1 MRPKLCAVLALLF
14 AAVLVV
20 AGCTSSDSGN
30 GNASGASSSAGD
42 QPKVTLTVFAAASLK
57 KSFTALADEF
67 SDEHP
72 NVEIRLNFDGS
83 QALVTQ
89 IEQGADVDVLATA
102 DEKNMAKLGDR
113 VTGPK
118 VFATNV
124 LTIVTAPGN
133 PKNIQSLADL
143 TKSDVTT
150 VICAD
155 DVPCGTAT
163 AQVEK
168 NRGIDIKPVSE
179 ETAVTGVLTKVQT
192 KQADAGLV
200 YVTDATGAGDSVT
213 AVSDPAF
220 AAVVNSYPIA
230 TVTATENKQAAQ
242 EFVDMVLGPQGTAVL
257 RPMGFGPTS

>member
-1 MRPKLCAVLALLF
+1 MKSTVLAVVALML
-14 AAVLVV
+14 ATVLVL
-20 AGCTSSDSGN
+20 AGCSSSDPDDD
-30 GNASGASSSAGD
+30 SGAGANSTAAD

-57 KSFTALADEF
+57 KGFTALADEF
-67 SDEHP
+67 SDDHP
-72 NVEIRLNFDGS
+72 NVEVTLNFDGS
-83 QALVTQ
+83 QTLVTQ
-89 IEQGADVDVLATA
+89 IEQGADVDVVATA
-102 DEKNMAKLGDR
+102 DEKNMAKLGDK
-113 VTGPK
+113 VTNPK

-133 PKNIQSLADL
+133 PKNIRSLADL
-143 TKSDVTT
+143 TKSGVAT
-150 VICAD
+150 VICAV
-155 DVPCGTAT
+155 DVPCGSAT

-168 NRGIDIKPVSE
+168 NTGIDIKPVSE

-200 YVTDATGAGDSVT
+200 YVTDAAGAGNAVT

-230 TVTATENKQAAQ
+230 TVAATENEQTAQ

-257 RPMGFGPTS
+257 QPMGFGPVS

>member
-1 MRPKLCAVLALLF
+1 MKSKLIAVLALLL
-14 AAVLVV
+14 AAVLVL
-20 AGCTSSDSGN
+20 AGCSSSDSDDGDS
-30 GNASGASSSAGD
+30 SGANVTAAG

-67 SDEHP
+67 STEHP
-72 NVEIRLNFDGS
+72 NVEVKLNFDGS

-102 DEKNMAKLGDR
+102 DEKNIAKLGDK
-113 VTGPK
+113 VTDPK

-133 PKNIQSLADL
+133 PKNIRSLPDL
-143 TKSDVTT
+143 MKRDVTT
-150 VICAD
+150 VICAE
-155 DVPCGTAT
+155 DVPCGSAT

-168 NRGIDIKPVSE
+168 NTGIDIKPVSE

-200 YVTDATGAGDSVT
+200 YVTDAVGAGDSVT
-213 AVSDPAF
+213 AVGDPAF

-230 TVTATENKQAAQ
+230 TVTATENAQTAQ

-257 RPMGFGPTS
+257 QPMGFGPTS